1 MIKVTEKAAKN
12 IRRIIQNHK
21 GIFFGIKG
29 GGCHGFEYI
38 LKPTNEING
47 ENVTTLTAV
56 EDIPFV
62 ICEKSILFTFGTTI
76 DWQDDVM
83 GSRFV
88 FNNPNSDSTCGCG
101 NTFSIKK

>member
-1 MIKVTEKAAKN
+1 MIKVTKQAAKN

-56 EDIPFV
+56 EDIPWAQDSYLIIPIQIQRAV
-62 ICEKSILFTFGTTI
+62 VEILFQLKNENI
-76 DWQDDVM
+76 E
-83 GSRFV
+83 
-88 FNNPNSDSTCGCG
+88 
-101 NTFSIKK
+101 

>member
-1 MIKVTEKAAKN
+1 M
-12 IRRIIQNHK
+12 
-21 GIFFGIKG
+21 
-29 GGCHGFEYI
+29 
-38 LKPTNEING
+38 KPTNEING